1 MEDDTRPGWQR
12 ALNFIGVALVI
23 IAALIL
29 AFGAFKWPDAPIRHS
44 DGGFVGKTGIAHTRE
59 DYELFKLWEK
69 SLFVS
74 FPLAFAVNIIA
85 AVAKRTRKKESP
97 ESRV

>member
-1 MEDDTRPGWQR
+1 MSNDTRPVGQR

-29 AFGAFKWPDAPIRHS
+29 AFGAFKWPDAPIRQAA
-44 DGGFVGKTGIAHTRE
+44 GGFVGKTGIAHTSE

-69 SLFVS
+69 ALFVS

-85 AVAKRTRKKESP
+85 AVARRKRKKESHN
-97 ESRV
+97 S

>member
-1 MEDDTRPGWQR
+1 MNDDARPDWQT
-12 ALNFIGVALVI
+12 ALNFICVGLVV

-29 AFGAFKWPDAPIRHS
+29 AFGAFKWPDAPIRQTP
-44 DGGFVGKTGIAHTRE
+44 GGFVGKTGLAHTLE

-74 FPLAFAVNIIA
+74 IPLAFAVNIIT
-85 AVAKRTRKKESP
+85 AVAKRKRKKESH
-97 ESRV
+97 

>member
-1 MEDDTRPGWQR
+1 MNNDARPGGQR

-29 AFGAFKWPDAPIRHS
+29 AFGAFKWPDAPIRQAP
-44 DGGFVGKTGIAHTRE
+44 GGFVGKTGIAHTHE
-59 DYELFKLWEK
+59 DYELFKIWEK

-85 AVAKRTRKKESP
+85 AVANRMRKKESHK
-97 ESRV
+97 S